1 MAWAGFIELGLF
13 LLLGGVVLW
22 VFFKPIKKAT
32 QHQTKDDNATDKNNA
47 D

>member
-1 MAWAGFIELGLF
+1 MSWAGLIELGLF

-22 VFFKPIKKAT
+22 VFFKPLKHKKET
-32 QHQTKDDNATDKNNA
+32 KQHQTDHDKR